1 MRRLMLAAAMI
12 AAASPTLADE
22 ACDTPEAVE
31 RELTYEHGE
40 DPIMSATRQQ
50 RPVEFW
56 ANRLRGT
63 WTVVEYRDGQACV
76 IASGS
81 NLGPYRPRP
90 RQRDL

>member
-1 MRRLMLAAAMI
+1 MRRLLIAAAMLAAA
-12 AAASPTLADE
+12 SPALADE
-22 ACDTPEAVE
+22 ACDTPETVAN
-31 RELTYEHGE
+31 ELTYKHGE
-40 DPIMSATRQQ
+40 DPTMSATRQE

-63 WTVVEYRDGQACV
+63 WTIVEYRDGLACT

-81 NLGPYRPRP
+81 NLGPYRPQP